1 MMFRPALMMMSSV
14 LVLMSGFSTAASA
27 QDAAPA
33 AAAPVAP
40 AITFTGGASSISETH
55 GDWTM
60 ICGVQGKKVCV
71 ITQTLGDSQSGQR
84 IVTVEFEAAGDG
96 VEGTL
101 MMPFG
106 LRLSEG
112 VRTQIGG
119 VTVGKTAPFASCYD
133 RGCMAAFSMDGEVT
147 NLLKRGQDL
156 NLIAIADDSGENV
169 QVKAS
174 LAGFTSALARSIE
187 LAK

>member
-1 MMFRPALMMMSSV
+1 MMFRPALKMTSALVVMSI
-14 LVLMSGFSTAASA
+14 LTATASA
-27 QDAAPA
+27 QDATPA
-33 AAAPVAP
+33 AAAPAAP
-40 AITFTGGASSISETH
+40 AVTFASGASSISETH

-84 IVTVEFEAAGDG
+84 IVTVEFEAAGTG

-101 MMPFG
+101 MMPYG

-119 VTVGKTAPFASCYD
+119 VTVGKTADFSSCYD
-133 RGCMAAFSMDGEVT
+133 RGCVASFSMDSEVT
-147 NLLKRGQDL
+147 NLLKRGQEL

-187 LAK
+187 LVK

>member
-1 MMFRPALMMMSSV
+1 MMLRPALKISSV
-14 LVLMSGFSTAASA
+14 LVLLSGLTVAAGA
-27 QDAAPA
+27 QEAAPA
-33 AAAPVAP
+33 AAAPAAP

-84 IVTVEFEAAGDG
+84 IVTVEFEAAGSG

-119 VTVGKTAPFASCYD
+119 VTVGKTAAFASCYD
-133 RGCMAAFSMDGEVT
+133 RGCMAAFSMDAEVT

-174 LAGFTSALARSIE
+174 LTGFTSALARSIE
-187 LAK
+187 LTK

>member
-1 MMFRPALMMMSSV
+1 MFRPALMMSGAAM
-14 LVLMSGFSTAASA
+14 LMSGLTVAASA
-27 QDAAPA
+27 QEAAPA
-33 AAAPVAP
+33 AAAP
-40 AITFTGGASSISETH
+40 AITFAGGASSISETH

-84 IVTVEFEAAGDG
+84 IVTVEFEAAGAG

-101 MMPFG
+101 MMPYG

-119 VTVGKTAPFASCYD
+119 VTVGKTAEFSSCYD
-133 RGCMAAFSMDGEVT
+133 RGCMASFSMDGDVT
-147 NLLKRGQDL
+147 NLLKRGQDMT
-156 NLIAIADDSGENV
+156 LIAIADDSGENV
-169 QVKAS
+169 QLKAS
-174 LAGFTSALARSIE
+174 LSGFTSALTRSIE
-187 LAK
+187 LVK